1 MLSSKKSRGKGVEKP
16 LSPEELQSKIN
27 ETRKLIAPYA
37 NKIPALCS
45 DASVIRYLKARN
57 WNAKRAG
64 KMLKQS
70 LKWRLEFKPENIRWE
85 DISVEAETGKIYRAN
100 YFDKQG
106 RAVLVMRPGYQ
117 NTNSL
122 EGQIKYLVYCIENA
136 ILNSKENQEQMLWL
150 INFERWN
157 SSSISVKVTRETAHV
172 LQDHYPER
180 LGLAILYNPPK
191 LFESF
196 WTMVKP
202 FIEPKTFKKV
212 RFVYSD
218 NPQSQKIM
226 EELFDMDKLE
236 TTFGGRNPVG
246 FNYESYRERMKAD
259 DLKKSQCV
267 NSDYQPPVNADD
279 MMQTETSDATDES
292 ASPSSD
298 EEETSSNKEDVG
310 EEDALNGTELSLH

>member
-1 MLSSKKSRGKGVEKP
+1 
-16 LSPEELQSKIN
+16 
-27 ETRKLIAPYA
+27 
-37 NKIPALCS
+37 
-45 DASVIRYLKARN
+45 
-57 WNAKRAG
+57 
-64 KMLKQS
+64 
-70 LKWRLEFKPENIRWE
+70 
-85 DISVEAETGKIYRAN
+85 
-100 YFDKQG
+100 
-106 RAVLVMRPGYQ
+106 
-117 NTNSL
+117 
-122 EGQIKYLVYCIENA
+122 
-136 ILNSKENQEQMLWL
+136 
-150 INFERWN
+150 
-157 SSSISVKVTRETAHV
+157 
-172 LQDHYPER
+172 
-180 LGLAILYNPPK
+180 
-191 LFESF
+191 
-196 WTMVKP
+196 MVKP

-246 FNYESYRERMKAD
+246 FNYESYRDRMKAD

-267 NSDYQPPVNADD
+267 NSDHQPPVNADD